1 MSKSSKSKVTT
12 ADKEIQTDYSTPPYY
27 PLPPPPSTTTQ
38 NFFILPAKTEISY
51 EYDQPDPDDP
61 DYDPYDDEEEDPRES
76 LKRAYTQDDNHYYA
90 KLSKKKQKKIDKIEQ
105 DIKNID
111 FFTTPMRFR
120 ILESDMDIK
129 LKSLAIQKI
138 DELSM
143 MYPGSGEYH
152 KMKTWVEGLCK
163 LPIGKYKTLPVTRTN
178 SIDEIS
184 QFMQDTKVKFDQL
197 VYGHQHAKDQIIQLL
212 AKLISNPSAK
222 GIVIG
227 IYGPPGTGKTS
238 LSHALCEALNLPFG
252 FLSLAGIN
260 GEHFFKGF
268 HSTFEG
274 STYGR
279 IADILMSTQCMNPVL
294 YFDELDK
301 VSTTHDG
308 EEVSNLLVHLT
319 DFTQNHKFQD
329 NYFGDIDLDL
339 SKCFFVFSYNN
350 EELVSPILRDRMI
363 KIKANSYSLNDK
375 LNLAKDYMIPKIYK
389 EFGFKSE
396 ELIINDEI
404 ITYIINKV
412 DDEDGARNMK
422 RGIEEVIGSLN
433 YKRILGELNEFPLT
447 ITQKLVDQYLIIN
460 KKKEG
465 SISNHMMY
473 I

>member
-1 MSKSSKSKVTT
+1 MSKNRTKIVT
-12 ADKEIQTDYSTPPYY
+12 AEKEVQTDYSTPPYY
-27 PLPPPPSTTTQ
+27 PLPPPPTTQ
-38 NFFILPAKTEISY
+38 NFFILPAQAEYSY
-51 EYDQPDPDDP
+51 EYEDEEEDPDDP
-61 DYDPYDDEEEDPRES
+61 DYEPYEEDPRDT
-76 LKRAYTQDDNHYYA
+76 LKRSYTKSDNTYYS
-90 KLSKKKQKKIDKIEQ
+90 KLPKKKQKKIDKIEQ
-105 DIKNID
+105 NIKDID
-111 FFTTPMRFR
+111 FFSTPMRFK
-120 ILESDMDIK
+120 IIESDMDLK
-129 LKSLAIQKI
+129 LKSIAIQKI

-152 KMKTWVEGLCK
+152 KLKNWVEGLCR
-163 LPIGKYKTLPVTRTN
+163 LPIGKYKTLPVSRHHPT
-178 SIDEIS
+178 DEIS
-184 QFMQDTKVKFDQL
+184 QFMEKTKNKFNEL
-197 VYGHQHAKDQIIQLL
+197 VYGHQQAKSQIIQLL

-279 IADILMSTQCMNPVL
+279 IADILMNSQCMNPVL

-301 VSTTHDG
+301 ISTTSHG

-350 EELVSPILRDRMI
+350 EENVSPILRDRMI
-363 KIKANSYSLNDK
+363 KIKANSYTLSDK
-375 LNLAKDYMIPKIYK
+375 LNLAKDYVIPKIYK
-389 EFGFKSE
+389 EFGFKPE
-396 ELIINDEI
+396 ELIIEDAVI
-404 ITYIINKV
+404 HYVINKV

-422 RGIEEVIGSLN
+422 RGLEEVIGSLN
-433 YKRILGELNEFPLT
+433 YKRILGQLAEFPIH
-447 ITQKLVDQYLIIN
+447 ITQKVVDEYLIIN
-460 KKKEG
+460 KKNNDTTSKL
-465 SISNHMMY
+465 MMY
-473 I
+473 V